1 MRWPPT
7 SRPTTAGP
15 TAAQRR
21 SGCCCPAWA
30 PAPRSPCGCTPTAS
44 SGRWKGSTSSWPTLS
59 RTGPAGGSTGRSP
72 CAGPSGTTSGP
83 GWPRSPRRRRS
94 PGRRGPA
101 PRSEPPSNAPD
112 PQEPRHWTKSG
123 RGFEVVEAMTER
135 MVVVGGDAA
144 GMSAASQAK
153 RLRGDTLEVVAFE
166 RGAHS
171 SYSACGI
178 PYWVAGDVPDG
189 ERLVARTPEAHR
201 ANGIDLRMLTDVE
214 AIDLEAGTVA
224 VRDLASGRRYREGFD
239 HLVLATGAIPVRPPL
254 PGCDAAGVFGVQTL
268 DDGAALLAGL
278 ERLRPQR
285 AVVIGG
291 GYIGVEMAEALARR
305 QVAVTVADQA
315 PQPMST
321 LDPDMGE
328 LVHQAME
335 ALGID
340 VHTDTAVTGF
350 EVDGDGQL
358 RSVLT
363 SDGAVPADA
372 VILGLGV
379 RPNTALADQAVQ
391 SLGDHGGIRTDMQLR
406 VLGHKQVWAGGDC
419 VEVLNLVS
427 GQYQH
432 VPLGTHANKH
442 GRVIGHNV
450 GGSYATFPGV
460 VGTAVSKVYNL
471 EIARTGLRERDAKLS
486 GFGYVTVTVR
496 TGTRAAYFPGTQR
509 LT

>member
-1 MRWPPT
+1 VI
-7 SRPTTAGP
+7 G
-15 TAAQRR
+15 
-21 SGCCCPAWA
+21 
-30 PAPRSPCGCTPTAS
+30 
-44 SGRWKGSTSSWPTLS
+44 L
-59 RTGPAGGSTGRSP
+59 
-72 CAGPSGTTSGP
+72 
-83 GWPRSPRRRRS
+83 
-94 PGRRGPA
+94 
-101 PRSEPPSNAPD
+101 
-112 PQEPRHWTKSG
+112 
-123 RGFEVVEAMTER
+123 TER

-153 RLRGDTLEVVAFE
+153 RLAGDTLQVLAFE

-178 PYWVAGDVPDG
+178 PYWVAGDVGDG
-189 ERLVARTPEAHR
+189 EQLVARTPEAHR

-214 AIDLEAGTVA
+214 GIDIGAGTVE
-224 VRDLASGRRYREGFD
+224 VRDLASGRRYRESFD
-239 HLVLATGAIPVRPPL
+239 HLVIATGAVPVRPPL
-254 PGCDAAGVFGVQTL
+254 PGCDATGVFGVQTL

-305 QVAVTVADQA
+305 QVAVTVVDQA

-335 ALGID
+335 ELGID
-340 VHTDTAVTGF
+340 VHTGTAVTGF
-350 EVDGDGQL
+350 DTDGDSRI

-363 SDGAVPADA
+363 DGGAVAAD
-372 VILGLGV
+372 VVVLGLGV
-379 RPNTALADQAVQ
+379 RPDTALAAQAGLP
-391 SLGDHGGIRTDMQLR
+391 LGDHGGIRTDMQLR
-406 VLGHKQVWAGGDC
+406 VLGHEQVWAGGDC

-450 GGSYATFPGV
+450 AGSYATFPGV
-460 VGTAVSKVYNL
+460 VGTAVSKVYDL
-471 EIARTGLRERDAKLS
+471 EIARTGLRERNAVHA
-486 GFGYVTVTVR
+486 GFGYVTVTIR
-496 TGTRAAYFPGTQR
+496 SGTRAAYFPGTQR
-509 LT
+509 LTVKMTAERHTGRLLGAQIVGNQGSAKRIDTAATALWNHMTVEEMTALDLAYAPPFSPVWDPILVAARQASAAVRAAP